1 MERKISDLRYC
12 RTRLGFLFN
21 FRPLICSKVLLFAD
35 ETKTWVPVRPT
46 LKGHMQKARSM
57 HAIAVVDVK
66 VFCPPGET
74 HSLSPFNNF
83 LTTNLFDR

>member
-1 MERKISDLRYC
+1 
-12 RTRLGFLFN
+12 
-21 FRPLICSKVLLFAD
+21 
-35 ETKTWVPVRPT
+35 
-46 LKGHMQKARSM
+46 MQKARSV